1 MKSSLV
7 LTLSAISLLTACSG
21 GGNGFNEDGN
31 GNNGGND
38 PGTGGSNGETLAI
51 TADNALAVTR
61 VSYQAALESGALAGF
76 TSSTGLVS
84 TAPGGVS
91 KIDGSLATSS
101 KIGDPTS
108 SVPIP
113 ETIEACLEG
122 GTTTLSGEIAD
133 PLTPTLTPG
142 DSFDIFFSMC
152 NDGFS
157 IVDGGLFY
165 EVVAFNGDILSS
177 LYSLT
182 MAATFTDFQVTTAE
196 DELVSNGDLTV
207 RIDTRQFPSLET
219 EVSGNS
225 LTIDAT
231 ASATTMTDFSSVFS
245 QDSGVSPSPYTQASS
260 GTIDSTLLDGV
271 VSYAT
276 PVDFQGFDTDYP
288 DTGVFVVYGAN
299 SSVRL
304 TAIDNVNVRIE
315 IDADGD
321 TDYEQTVE
329 TSWAELEAP

>member
-21 GGNGFNEDGN
+21 GGDGFNEDAN
-31 GNNGGND
+31 GNNGGNV
-38 PGTGGSNGETLAI
+38 PGPGGSNGETVAI
-51 TADNALAVTR
+51 TANNAVAVTR
-61 VSYQAALESGALAGF
+61 VSYQAALSSGALAGF
-76 TSSTGLVS
+76 TSGTGLVS

-91 KIDGSLATSS
+91 KIDGSLATSN
-101 KIGDPTS
+101 KIGNSTA

-113 ETIEACLEG
+113 ETTEECPQG
-122 GTTTLSGEIAD
+122 GSTTLSGEIAD

-152 NDGFS
+152 DDGLS
-157 IVDGGLFY
+157 VVDGGLFY
-165 EVVAFNGDILSS
+165 EVVAFSGDILTS

-182 MAATFTDFQVTTAE
+182 MAATFTDFQVATAE

-225 LTIDAT
+225 LTIDGNV
-231 ASATTMTDFSSVFS
+231 ASVAMTDFSSVFA
-245 QDSGVSPSPYTQASS
+245 QDTGVSPSPYTQSSS
-260 GTIDSTLLDGV
+260 GTIDSSLLSGV

-276 PVDFQGFDTDYP
+276 TVDFEGFDADYP
-288 DTGVFVVYGAN
+288 DTGVFVIYGSN
-299 SSVRL
+299 SSARL
-304 TAIDNVNVRIE
+304 TAIDNVNVRVE

-321 TDYEQTVE
+321 SVYEETFE
-329 TSWAELEAP
+329 TSWVELEAL

>member
-1 MKSSLV
+1 
-7 LTLSAISLLTACSG
+7 
-21 GGNGFNEDGN
+21 
-31 GNNGGND
+31 
-38 PGTGGSNGETLAI
+38 
-51 TADNALAVTR
+51 
-61 VSYQAALESGALAGF
+61 VSYQAALASGALAGF
-76 TSSTGLVS
+76 TSGTGLVS

-91 KIDGSLATSS
+91 KIDGSLATSN
-101 KIGDPTS
+101 KIGNSTA

-113 ETIEACLEG
+113 ETIEDCLLG

-152 NDGFS
+152 DDGS
-157 IVDGGLFY
+157 SVVDGRLIY
-165 EVVAFNGDILSS
+165 EVVAFSGDILTS
-177 LYSLT
+177 LYNLT
-182 MAATFTDFQVTTAE
+182 MAASFTDFQVTTAE

-219 EVSGNS
+219 EVSGSS
-225 LTIDAT
+225 LTIDGT
-231 ASATTMTDFSSVFS
+231 TSAVTMTNFSSLFA
-245 QDSGVSPSPYTQASS
+245 QDTGVSPSPYLQASS
-260 GTIDSTLLDGV
+260 GTIDSTLLAGV

-276 PVDFQGFDTDYP
+276 PIDFEGFDADYP
-288 DTGVFVVYGAN
+288 DTGVFVVYGSN

-304 TAIDNVNVRIE
+304 TAIDNVNVRVE

-321 TDYEQTVE
+321 TDYEENFE